1 MRILR
6 ETAAAAAAAYLRG
19 RVRKANRQE
28 ERKHRVTP
36 TIPFQKLLDSFPE
49 KIHKREEK
57 HFLSD
62 SKFYSA
68 IASLVLEPEVAARR
82 SQKGRKEAE
91 EGARKE
97 GEEVCRS
104 DRGFLSSF
112 FFPFPQ
118 VPWAF
123 PLSMPKRKRRRH
135 NVSKKEIFN
144 RFFATSPA
152 HFCVLAAQFLAR
164 KICSG
169 GLAFLPLPSLQPN
182 VEEAPCEETQKRR
195 KKTIAH

>member
-19 RVRKANRQE
+19 RARKANSQE

-62 SKFYSA
+62 SEFYSA

-104 DRGFLSSF
+104 RSRFSVLFLLPFSSSPMGNSSFDAQKEAAPSQRQQEGDFQPVFCHLSCAFLCPCSTISCKKNLQWRSSLSS
-112 FFPFPQ
+112 
-118 VPWAF
+118 
-123 PLSMPKRKRRRH
+123 S
-135 NVSKKEIFN
+135 
-144 RFFATSPA
+144 T
-152 HFCVLAAQFLAR
+152 
-164 KICSG
+164 
-169 GLAFLPLPSLQPN
+169 
-182 VEEAPCEETQKRR
+182 
-195 KKTIAH
+195 